1 MLIFHAMEL
10 RLLKNNI
17 VVMLLIVNLNCGYMF
32 SDVGYGKNYTKRRVL
47 YYKNNYIEFMGV

>member
-10 RLLKNNI
+10 RLLKNKI

-32 SDVGYGKNYTKRRVL
+32 SDVDYGKSCTKRRVL
-47 YYKNNYIEFMGV
+47 YYKTNYIEFMGV